1 MLTDFTELQHRKPN
15 MWHHSPVP
23 IALSVDQ
30 CQNLV
35 CVGEIRFNPVLLAML
50 VVAAISLMLFALRT
64 SGGWANHWYG
74 HRPVTWFVLAL
85 LLPELAVILI
95 AVNAVA
101 ARRRSKKEKQH
112 ILQ

>member
-1 MLTDFTELQHRKPN
+1 
-15 MWHHSPVP
+15 MWHSSPVAIP
-23 IALSVDQ
+23 LSVDQ

-35 CVGEIRFNPVLLAML
+35 CVGEIRFSPVLLVVL
-50 VVAAISLMLFALRT
+50 VVAAGSLMLFALRT

-85 LLPELAVILI
+85 LVPELAVILI

-101 ARRRSKKEKQH
+101 ARRHSNKEKQH
-112 ILQ
+112 IVQ